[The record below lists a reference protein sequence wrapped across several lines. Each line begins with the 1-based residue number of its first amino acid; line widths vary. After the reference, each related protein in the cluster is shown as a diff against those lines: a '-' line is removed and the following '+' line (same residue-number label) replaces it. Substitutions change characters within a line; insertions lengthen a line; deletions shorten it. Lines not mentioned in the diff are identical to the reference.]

1 MLALLAVTLFTAC
14 GNDDEPDNKQ
24 TFTAPINCRAIDG
37 DEVVFSQGTSKV
49 EVDFTNMNIN
59 FVSDYKDSH
68 GQSHSLTTPDMKLTS
83 ASSSA
88 YQFDQTTASSV
99 YQFTASAGQPGSTM
113 IESLGGYIDMA
124 TGMMW
129 YTINTGSGEVVCTS
143 HLLYAYTNTTI
154 TNPDNNNHGTHQHS
168 AYLFVPDAKG
178 ETCIMQ
184 ISNFVSNL
192 NGSVDAPE
200 VQYQEL
206 TLTPTVTGYTIT
218 ADKAESSYKGY
229 FTLTDVNIILDD
241 QCRVINGSFK
251 CNGLEF
257 TLSGGLFSYN

>member
-1 MLALLAVTLFTAC
+1 MLTLLAVTLFTAC
-14 GNDDEPDNKQ
+14 GNDDEPENKQ

-37 DEVVFSQGTSKV
+37 DQVVFSQGTSKV
-49 EVDFTNMNIN
+49 EVDFTNMKIK
-59 FVSDYKDSH
+59 FVSDYKDIH
-68 GQSHSLTTPDMKLTS
+68 GQSHTLTTPDMKLTNVS
-83 ASSSA
+83 
-88 YQFDQTTASSV
+88 SSV
-99 YQFTASAGQPGSTM
+99 YEFTSSAGQPGSTM

-143 HLLYAYTNTTI
+143 HLLYAYTNTTMV
-154 TNPDNNNHGTHQHS
+154 NPDNNNHGTHQQS
-168 AYLFVPDAKG
+168 AYLFVPDVKG

-192 NGSVDAPE
+192 NGAVVAQE
-200 VQYQEL
+200 VQYQGL
-206 TLTPTVTGYTIT
+206 TLTPTTTGYTIT
-218 ADKAESSYKGY
+218 ADEVESSFKGFY
-229 FTLTDVNIILDD
+229 TLTDVNITLDD
-241 QCRVINGSFK
+241 QCRVMNGSFK

>member
-1 MLALLAVTLFTAC
+1 MKKLSVLFFSLLAVTLFTAC
-14 GNDDEPDNKQ
+14 GNDDEPENKQ

-37 DEVVFSQGTSKV
+37 NEVVFSQGTSKV
-49 EVDFTNMNIN
+49 EVDFTNMKIK

-68 GQSHSLTTPDMKLTS
+68 GQPHSLSTPDMKLTS
-83 ASSSA
+83 VS
-88 YQFDQTTASSV
+88 SSV
-99 YQFTASAGQPGSTM
+99 YEFTASAGQPGSTM

-129 YTINTGSGEVVCTS
+129 YTINTGSGEIVCTS

-154 TNPDNNNHGTHQHS
+154 TNPDNNNHGTHQQS

-184 ISNFVSNL
+184 ISNFTSNL
-192 NGSVDAPE
+192 NGSVDAAE
-200 VQYQEL
+200 VQYQGL

-218 ADKAESSYKGY
+218 ADTVESSFKGY
-229 FTLTDVNIILDD
+229 YTLTDVNITLDD
-241 QCRVINGSFK
+241 QCRVMNGSFK
-251 CNGLEF
+251 CNGLVY
-257 TLSGGLFSYN
+257 TLSGGLFSYK